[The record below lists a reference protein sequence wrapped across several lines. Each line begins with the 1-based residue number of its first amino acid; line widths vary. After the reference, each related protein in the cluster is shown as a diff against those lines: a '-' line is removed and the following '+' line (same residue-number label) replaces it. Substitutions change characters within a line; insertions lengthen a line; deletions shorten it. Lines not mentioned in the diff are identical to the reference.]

1 MNLDEEIYK
10 SLHDDLEICRD
21 YIRQISTGMVRGD
34 VTKYP
39 IFVAIRGENDVDL
52 GLPIVNRA
60 DFDIS
65 WNFNASHLEEFVSK
79 GVVIREK
86 ANDFIKAYKNPAE
99 FMCVFVAEDDNASF
113 VFMPYEKDVANLN
126 WELPEQSI

>member
-21 YIRQISTGMVRGD
+21 YIRQIANGMVRGE

-39 IFVAIRGENDVDL
+39 IFVAIRGESDVDL
-52 GLPIVNRA
+52 GLPIVSRA

-79 GVVIREK
+79 GVVVREK

-99 FMCVFVAEDDNASF
+99 YMCVFVAEDENASF
-113 VFMPYEKDVANLN
+113 VFMPYEKDVTNLN
-126 WELPEQSI
+126 

>member
-1 MNLDEEIYK
+1 MTIDEEIYK
-10 SLHDDLEICRD
+10 SLHEDLEICRD
-21 YIRQISTGMVRGD
+21 YIKQISNGMIKGD

-39 IFVAIRGENDVDL
+39 IFVALRGENDVDL

-79 GVVIREK
+79 GVVLKEK
-86 ANDFIKAYKNPAE
+86 AKDFIGAYKNPSE
-99 FMCVFVAEDDNASF
+99 YMCVFVAEEGATSF
-113 VFMPYEKDVANLN
+113 VFMPYDRNRANLN
-126 WELPEQSI
+126 

>member
-21 YIRQISTGMVRGD
+21 YIRQISLGMIKGE

-39 IFVAIRGENDVDL
+39 IFVATRGENDVDI

-79 GVVIREK
+79 GVVVRDK
-86 ANDFIKAYKNPAE
+86 ANDFIKAYKNPQE
-99 FMCVFVAEDDNASF
+99 YMCVFVAEEEAMSF
-113 VFMPYEKDVANLN
+113 VFMPYERNKANLN
-126 WELPEQSI
+126 

>member
-1 MNLDEEIYK
+1 MFQMNIDEEIFK
-10 SLHDDLEICRD
+10 SLQDDLEICRD
-21 YIRQISTGMVRGD
+21 YIRQISNGMVRGD

-52 GLPIVNRA
+52 GLPIVNRS

-65 WNFNASHLEEFVSK
+65 WNFNASHLEEFVTK
-79 GVVIREK
+79 GVVLREK

-99 FMCVFVAEDDNASF
+99 FMCVFVAEDENASF
-113 VFMPYEKDVANLN
+113 VFMPYEKDLANLN
-126 WELPEQSI
+126 

>member
-21 YIRQISTGMVRGD
+21 YIRQISLGMIKGE

-39 IFVAIRGENDVDL
+39 IFVATRGENDVDI

-65 WNFNASHLEEFVSK
+65 WNFNASHLEEFVAK
-79 GVVIREK
+79 GVVVRDK
-86 ANDFIKAYKNPAE
+86 ANDFIKAYKNPLE
-99 FMCVFVAEDDNASF
+99 FMCVFVAEEEAMSF
-113 VFMPYEKDVANLN
+113 VFMPYERNKANLN
-126 WELPEQSI
+126 

>member
-1 MNLDEEIYK
+1 MRIDEELYK
-10 SLHDDLEICRD
+10 SLQDDLDICRD
-21 YIRQISTGMVRGD
+21 YIRQISLGMVKGN

-39 IFVAIRGENDVDL
+39 IFVAIRGENDIDV

-79 GVVIREK
+79 GLVLKEK
-86 ANDFIKAYKNPAE
+86 AQDFIKVYKNPAE
-99 FMCVFVAEDDNASF
+99 FMCVFVAEEETASF
-113 VFMPYEKDVANLN
+113 VFLPYSRDRSILN
-126 WELPEQSI
+126 

>member
-1 MNLDEEIYK
+1 MTLDEEIYK

-21 YIRQISTGMVRGD
+21 YIKQISHGMTKGD

-39 IFVAIRGENDVDL
+39 IFVAMRGENDIDL

-79 GVVIREK
+79 GVVVREK
-86 ANDFIKAYKNPAE
+86 AKDFIEAYKNPSE
-99 FMCVFVAEDDNASF
+99 YMCVFVAEEGATSF
-113 VFMPYEKDVANLN
+113 VFMPYDRNRSSLN
-126 WELPEQSI
+126 

>member
-1 MNLDEEIYK
+1 MALDEEIYK
-10 SLHDDLEICRD
+10 SLHDDLEVCRV
-21 YIRQISTGMVRGD
+21 YVRQIATGMVKGD

-39 IFVAIRGENDVDL
+39 IFVAMRGENDVDL

-79 GVVIREK
+79 GIVLRCVKVPTDIK
-86 ANDFIKAYKNPAE
+86 VSAINDR
-99 FMCVFVAEDDNASF
+99 
-113 VFMPYEKDVANLN
+113 
-126 WELPEQSI
+126 QT

>member
-1 MNLDEEIYK
+1 MTLDEEIYR

-21 YIRQISTGMVRGD
+21 YIRQISNGMVKGD
-34 VTKYP
+34 VTRYP
-39 IFVAIRGENDVDL
+39 IFVATRGENDVDI

-79 GVVIREK
+79 GVVAKDK
-86 ANDFIKAYKNPAE
+86 APDFIKAYKNPAE
-99 FMCVFVAEDDNASF
+99 FMCVFVAEEGATSF
-113 VFMPYEKDVANLN
+113 VFMPYDKNRASLN
-126 WELPEQSI
+126 

>member
-21 YIRQISTGMVRGD
+21 YIRQISLGMIKGE

-52 GLPIVNRA
+52 GLPIVNRT
-60 DFDIS
+60 DFDIG

-79 GVVIREK
+79 GVVVRDK
-86 ANDFIKAYKNPAE
+86 ANDFIKAYKNPLE
-99 FMCVFVAEDDNASF
+99 FMCVFVAEEEAMSF
-113 VFMPYEKDVANLN
+113 VFMPYERNKANLN
-126 WELPEQSI
+126 

>member
-21 YIRQISTGMVRGD
+21 YIRQISMGMIKGE

-39 IFVAIRGENDVDL
+39 IFVATRGENDVDI

-79 GVVIREK
+79 GVVVRDR
-86 ANDFIKAYKNPAE
+86 ANDFIKAYKNPLE
-99 FMCVFVAEDDNASF
+99 FMCVFVAEEEAMSF
-113 VFMPYEKDVANLN
+113 VFMPYERNKANLN
-126 WELPEQSI
+126 

>member
-1 MNLDEEIYK
+1 MTLDEEIYK

-21 YIRQISTGMVRGD
+21 YIRQISNGMIKGD

-39 IFVAIRGENDVDL
+39 VFIAMRGENDVDL

-65 WNFNASHLEEFVSK
+65 WNFNASHLEELVSK
-79 GVVIREK
+79 GVVVREK
-86 ANDFIKAYKNPAE
+86 VKDFTKAYKDPAE
-99 FMCVFVAEDDNASF
+99 YMCVFVAEEGATSF
-113 VFMPYEKDVANLN
+113 VFMPYDRNRSSLN
-126 WELPEQSI
+126 

>member
-1 MNLDEEIYK
+1 MTLDEEIYK

-21 YIRQISTGMVRGD
+21 YIRQISNGMIKGD

-39 IFVAIRGENDVDL
+39 IFIAMRGENDIDL

-65 WNFNASHLEEFVSK
+65 WNFNASHLEELVSK
-79 GVVIREK
+79 GVVVKEK
-86 ANDFIKAYKNPAE
+86 ATDFIKAYKSPTE
-99 FMCVFVAEDDNASF
+99 YMCVFVAEEGATSF
-113 VFMPYEKDVANLN
+113 VFMPYDRNRANLN
-126 WELPEQSI
+126 

>member
-1 MNLDEEIYK
+1 MLDEEIYK

-21 YIRQISTGMVRGD
+21 YIRQISAGMIKGD

-39 IFVAIRGENDVDL
+39 IFVALRAENDVDL
-52 GLPIVNRA
+52 GLPIVNRS

-79 GVVIREK
+79 GIVISEK
-86 ANDFIKAYKNPAE
+86 AREFIKAYKNPAE
-99 FMCVFVAEDDNASF
+99 FMCVFVAEEEVASF
-113 VFMPYEKDVANLN
+113 VFMPYDRNRVKFN
-126 WELPEQSI
+126 

>member
-1 MNLDEEIYK
+1 MTLDEEIYK

-21 YIRQISTGMVRGD
+21 YIRQISNGMIKGD

-39 IFVAIRGENDVDL
+39 VFIAMRGENDVDL

-65 WNFNASHLEEFVSK
+65 WNFNASHLEELVSK
-79 GVVIREK
+79 GVVVREK
-86 ANDFIKAYKNPAE
+86 VKDFTKAYKDPE
-99 FMCVFVAEDDNASF
+99 EYMCVFVAEEGATSF
-113 VFMPYEKDVANLN
+113 VFMPYDRNRSKLN
-126 WELPEQSI
+126 

>member
-1 MNLDEEIYK
+1 MTLDEEIYK

-21 YIRQISTGMVRGD
+21 YIRQISHSMIKGD

-39 IFVAIRGENDVDL
+39 IFIAIRGENDVDL

-79 GVVIREK
+79 GVVMREK
-86 ANDFIKAYKNPAE
+86 ADDFIKAYKSPTE
-99 FMCVFVAEDDNASF
+99 FMCVFVAEEGATSF
-113 VFMPYEKDVANLN
+113 VFMPYTRNKANLN
-126 WELPEQSI
+126 

>member
-1 MNLDEEIYK
+1 MALDEEIYK
-10 SLHDDLEICRD
+10 SLHDDLEVCRA
-21 YIRQISTGMVRGD
+21 YVRQIATGMVKGD

-39 IFVAIRGENDVDL
+39 IFVAMRGENDVDL

-79 GVVIREK
+79 GIVLREK

-99 FMCVFVAEDDNASF
+99 FMCVFVAEEAAASF
-113 VFMPYEKDVANLN
+113 VFLPYEKDRAILN
-126 WELPEQSI
+126 

>member
-1 MNLDEEIYK
+1 MTLDEEIYK

-21 YIRQISTGMVRGD
+21 YIRQISSGMIKGD

-39 IFVAIRGENDVDL
+39 IFIAMRGENDIDL

-79 GVVIREK
+79 GVVVKEK
-86 ANDFIKAYKNPAE
+86 AIDFINAYKSPNDY
-99 FMCVFVAEDDNASF
+99 MCVFVAEEGATSF
-113 VFMPYEKDVANLN
+113 VFMPYDRNRANLN
-126 WELPEQSI
+126 

>member
-21 YIRQISTGMVRGD
+21 YIRQISLGMIKGE

-39 IFVAIRGENDVDL
+39 IFVATRGENDVDI

-79 GVVIREK
+79 GVVVRDK
-86 ANDFIKAYKNPAE
+86 TNDFIKAYKNPLE
-99 FMCVFVAEDDNASF
+99 FMCVFVAEEEAMSF
-113 VFMPYEKDVANLN
+113 VFMPYERNKANLN
-126 WELPEQSI
+126 

>member
-126 WELPEQSI
+126 

>member
-1 MNLDEEIYK
+1 MRIDEELYK
-10 SLHDDLEICRD
+10 SLQEDLDICRN
-21 YIRQISTGMVRGD
+21 YIRQISLGMVKGN

-39 IFVAIRGENDVDL
+39 IFVAMRGENDVDI

-79 GVVIREK
+79 GLVLKEK
-86 ANDFIKAYKNPAE
+86 AQDFIKVYKNPAD
-99 FMCVFVAEDDNASF
+99 FLCVFVAEEETASF
-113 VFMPYEKDVANLN
+113 VFLPYNKDLSKLN
-126 WELPEQSI
+126 